1 MAWSY
6 VNEMGVVMYIEL
18 TDNQADVLLNQVS
31 DWKHKVVKGSDLQ
44 RQLEEIEKVL
54 VLAILQKEGALT
66 MDKAQQKK
74 RFYNRVRRTCL
85 KHNIDIVYDGVPKA
99 VYGVELVKDGVVMFA
114 DRTNDNMPLD
124 INWQRLHEE
133 MTDYGYKGGVK

>member
-1 MAWSY
+1 
-6 VNEMGVVMYIEL
+6 
-18 TDNQADVLLNQVS
+18 
-31 DWKHKVVKGSDLQ
+31 
-44 RQLEEIEKVL
+44 
-54 VLAILQKEGALT
+54 

-133 MTDYGYKGGVK
+133 MTDYG

>member
-1 MAWSY
+1 
-6 VNEMGVVMYIEL
+6 
-18 TDNQADVLLNQVS
+18 
-31 DWKHKVVKGSDLQ
+31 
-44 RQLEEIEKVL
+44 
-54 VLAILQKEGALT
+54 

-74 RFYNRVRRTCL
+74 RFYNRVRRSCL
-85 KHNIDIVYDGVPKA
+85 KHNIDSGYDGVPKA
-99 VYGVELVKDGVVMFA
+99 VYGVELVNEGVVMFA

>member
-1 MAWSY
+1 M
-6 VNEMGVVMYIEL
+6 
-18 TDNQADVLLNQVS
+18 
-31 DWKHKVVKGSDLQ
+31 
-44 RQLEEIEKVL
+44 
-54 VLAILQKEGALT
+54 
-66 MDKAQQKK
+66 
-74 RFYNRVRRTCL
+74 
-85 KHNIDIVYDGVPKA
+85 PKA